1 MDLALWIYSKMSIR
15 KIKIFIMP
23 LMAMLIEERIRS
35 NAIWL
40 RAIKLA
46 LGWPYINSWQ
56 GNTIREKR
64 AMIYDRWP
72 GAAREDPLY

>member
-1 MDLALWIYSKMSIR
+1 
-15 KIKIFIMP
+15 MP
-23 LMAMLIEERIRS
+23 PMAMLIEERILS

-64 AMIYDRWP
+64 AMIYMIVGQVQLERILSII
-72 GAAREDPLY
+72 GAAGYIFVQKQI